1 MRLPRLLMGSLL
13 LVPLACGGDDGGN
26 VDTGNDTGSGTGT
39 PSTMS
44 MTAADDDGGM
54 TTSGADDDGGS
65 TGEPPGGSSGEPP
78 ADGSSSGEPPADSSG
93 DGGGSSSGGAA
104 SECDAFCDGY
114 FAACEESKNNDYGDI
129 AGCVDACEGY
139 TPPDFMCKN
148 THMMMIVG
156 SDPESVHC
164 LHANSGDNCQ

>member
-26 VDTGNDTGSGTGT
+26 VDTGADTGSGTGT

-44 MTAADDDGGM
+44 MTAADDDDGSM

-93 DGGGSSSGGAA
+93 DGGSSSGGAA
-104 SECDAFCDGY
+104 SECDTFCTAY
-114 FAACEESKNNDYGDI
+114 FAVCGESDENDYGDI
-129 AGCVDACEGY
+129 AGCVTSCEGLEEA
-139 TPPDFMCKN
+139 DFGCKN
-148 THMMMIVG
+148 DHMMMADG
-156 SDPESVHC
+156 PESVHC
-164 LHANSGDNCQ
+164 LHANSGDNCPG